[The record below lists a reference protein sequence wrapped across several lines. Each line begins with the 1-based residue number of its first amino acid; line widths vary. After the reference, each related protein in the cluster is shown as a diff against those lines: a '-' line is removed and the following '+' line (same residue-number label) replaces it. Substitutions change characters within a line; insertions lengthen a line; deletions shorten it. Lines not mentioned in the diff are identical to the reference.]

1 MSACA
6 TTQVTRLLQRIN
18 HGDESAFDRLV
29 AVVYEELRDLAAR
42 YQSQER
48 PEHPLQPT
56 ALVHE
61 AYIRLLGES
70 LRVDRMNW
78 ASRDHFFRAI
88 ARSMRQIL
96 IDHALER
103 RAANRGDDHRRVAL
117 DDALD
122 VFEERSVDIVVLDEV
137 LDRLFELDPRQGR
150 IVELRFFAGLD
161 VEDTARVLGL
171 SKRAIEREWAVA
183 RDWLRRV
190 WGVWGNA
197 WAVLA

>member
-1 MSACA
+1 
-6 TTQVTRLLQRIN
+6 
-18 HGDESAFDRLV
+18 
-29 AVVYEELRDLAAR
+29 
-42 YQSQER
+42 
-48 PEHPLQPT
+48 
-56 ALVHE
+56 
-61 AYIRLLGES
+61 
-70 LRVDRMNW
+70 
-78 ASRDHFFRAI
+78 
-88 ARSMRQIL
+88 MRQIL